1 MKMLTELRGW
11 HRPSTVFA
19 GVMAVLAVVSIG
31 GLIFDDRM
39 LTGVPIWQKPFKFA
53 ISMTIYALTW
63 AWMTSLLP
71 KGKRLAGHLAT
82 ALAMLLA
89 IEYVIIVLQVVRG
102 KASHFNYETPFDE
115 LLYQIMTGSIATLWV
130 CTLAITVVLFRAPIE
145 EAASRWAIR
154 LGGAISLVGISLGL
168 LMTRPTATQIAEMD
182 RGVVQNMIGAHSVGV
197 ADDGPAMAITGW
209 STTGGDLRIPHFVG
223 MHALQALPLFL
234 LLLGFLATWFPRLRD
249 GVVRGRL
256 VLVAAAGYAGLVGL
270 VTWQALRGQSLI
282 RPDALTLIVFGLLAG
297 AVTLG
302 ALFVLRAPSGE
313 TPSRTA
319 PSKDGAGAR

>member
-11 HRPSTVFA
+11 HRPSVVFA

-53 ISMTIYALTW
+53 VSMTIYALTW
-63 AWMTSLLP
+63 AWMTSLLTR
-71 KGKRLAGHLAT
+71 GKRLAGHLAT
-82 ALAMLLA
+82 ALAAMLA
-89 IEYVIIVLQVVRG
+89 VEYVIIVTQVVRG
-102 KASHFNYETPFDE
+102 KASHFNYETPFDA
-115 LLYQIMTGSIATLWV
+115 LLYQIMTGSIAVLWV
-130 CTLAITVVLFRAPIE
+130 GTLAITVVLFRAPIE
-145 EAASRWAIR
+145 DAASRWAIR
-154 LGGAISLVGISLGL
+154 LGGAISLVGISLGM
-168 LMTRPTATQIAEMD
+168 LMVSPTAEQSA
-182 RGVVQNMIGAHSVGV
+182 GVVQ
-197 ADDGPAMAITGW
+197 DMAITGW

-234 LLLGFLATWFPRLRD
+234 MLLGMLATRFPRLRD

-282 RPDALTLIVFGLLAG
+282 RPDLLTLTAAGLLAG
-297 AVTLG
+297 VITLG
-302 ALFVLRAPSGE
+302 TLFVLRARGQE
-313 TPSRTA
+313 A
-319 PSKDGAGAR
+319 PDTLGA